1 MWSNLAQVAYSVLNT
16 LGLIFMNTEN
26 NECVEGNT
34 ELGVPQK
41 PRCINILKLD
51 NVMCLVEI
59 LIRIN
64 HN

>member
-1 MWSNLAQVAYSVLNT
+1 
-16 LGLIFMNTEN
+16 MNTEN